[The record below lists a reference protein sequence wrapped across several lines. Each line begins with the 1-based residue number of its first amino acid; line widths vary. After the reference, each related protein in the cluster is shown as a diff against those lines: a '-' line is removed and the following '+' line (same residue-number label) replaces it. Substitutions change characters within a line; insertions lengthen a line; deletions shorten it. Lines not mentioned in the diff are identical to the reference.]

1 MEDNREPWLQHAIT
15 PMGNPRFQNVRFAG
29 SAPGGD
35 EWGGVAGVLKW
46 QATYAAHPTQASAL
60 IDWQDRQAELAL
72 EFAAVI
78 AQIGNGTTVAQSR
91 GILFRHM
98 VEHLRK
104 VESEV
109 QVDQWADAQH
119 HHRQRGAGVI
129 NVHELVELSASV
141 YQH

>member
-1 MEDNREPWLQHAIT
+1 MTHFLLVGLAASERLFAPLVALLSPTAMADNREPWLQHIIT

-60 IDWQDRQAELAL
+60 INWQDRQAELAL

-78 AQIGNGTTVAQSR
+78 AQIGNGTTVAH
-91 GILFRHM
+91 F
-98 VEHLRK
+98 
-104 VESEV
+104 
-109 QVDQWADAQH
+109 
-119 HHRQRGAGVI
+119 
-129 NVHELVELSASV
+129 
-141 YQH
+141 